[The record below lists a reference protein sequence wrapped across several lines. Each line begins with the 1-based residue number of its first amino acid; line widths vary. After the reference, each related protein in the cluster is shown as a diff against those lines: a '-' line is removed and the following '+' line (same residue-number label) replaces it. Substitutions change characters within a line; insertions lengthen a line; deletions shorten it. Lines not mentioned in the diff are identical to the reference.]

1 MQEILDL
8 IKAGFDALITYIIE
22 ALKSFC
28 EWILDFFLEGIN
40 LLLTQVID
48 LIPDLSGF
56 WSRLSWM
63 SEYTVYLNKWLALD
77 TLVMLSTA
85 YFVFILSMIAV
96 KLIIKLFIPTVG

>member
-22 ALKSFC
+22 ALKSFF

-40 LLLTQVID
+40 LLLTPVID
-48 LIPDLSGF
+48 PIPDLSSF
-56 WSRLSWM
+56 WSRLSWV

-77 TLVMLSTA
+77 TLVMLATA
-85 YFVFILSMIAV
+85 YFVFILAMIIV